1 MRFEKRGGSEIE
13 SSLRVESMVE
23 SYRHSRSA
31 VLRALLN
38 FFFFSEKHL
47 FINLLAALGPSCSSG
62 DLSFQSTDFSLVV
75 HEDLVA
81 WSNVGFPDQGS
92 NLHPLHWEADY

>member
-1 MRFEKRGGSEIE
+1 MRFEKRGGREIE

-38 FFFFSEKHL
+38 FFFFSKKHL
-47 FINLLAALGPSCSSG
+47 FINLLAALGHSCSSG

-75 HEDLVA
+75 HEVLVA
-81 WSNVGFPDQGS
+81 WSNVEFPDLGS
-92 NLHPLHWEADY
+92 NLRPLHWEADS